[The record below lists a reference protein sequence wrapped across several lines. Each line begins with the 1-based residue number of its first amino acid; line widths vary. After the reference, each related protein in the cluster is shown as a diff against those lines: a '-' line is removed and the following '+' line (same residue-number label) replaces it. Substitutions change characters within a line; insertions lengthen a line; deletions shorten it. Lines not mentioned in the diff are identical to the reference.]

1 MALRELDEKCSNTDL
16 WIKADGRWRKV
27 TRQILEQY
35 GDYEVNNF
43 EVDFYNEAL
52 LVRLKMPA
60 EKVLELEM

>member
-1 MALRELDEKCSNTDL
+1 MTLRELDEKCSNTDL
-16 WIKADGRWRKV
+16 WIKVDGRWRKV

-52 LVRLKMPA
+52 LVRLKMPN